1 MKRLLVC
8 LLTGVVVLQFA
19 TKAPAQKV
27 DIPDEATI
35 KQSVETVRQLF
46 QDEYNKAVSND
57 EKNKLA
63 NQMIAVANE
72 TKDDLPGKYALL
84 VIAGNIAVST
94 SNLDLGVTAIKHIDG
109 TFVVDRHGL
118 AITFLSKVATSNPA
132 KQVVSKI
139 ADHCLAA
146 QLELIGQDEQLVR
159 HIARY
164 RDVALSVLEPGE
176 QEKEISRVEDWSTH
190 AQTIAQAFLDLKA
203 DPNNGGANQLAG
215 LHLLTSSEKIADAI
229 RHFLKSDDAI
239 FRHAAEL
246 EQKKPGS
253 FEGKI
258 ELAKA
263 WLETENPHATL
274 RVHHWLFLASEH
286 LSEFSGLTLMRNK
299 ALLNNLEPPVG
310 AVAKSIGMKLTLISA
325 GEFLMGRPVR
335 AAQAGSFGEQPQH
348 LVKISKPF
356 YLGVYEVTQQQ
367 YEKVMGTRPWQGK
380 EYVKEGRDF
389 PAVYVNHDDA
399 VEFCRRLSKQER
411 VEYRLPTEAEWE
423 YACRGGT
430 TTAYSIGD
438 DAARLGQY
446 AWYDKNAW
454 NIGERYAHGVGQKRP
469 NPWGLYDMHGN
480 AWEWCQDWY
489 GPYGSQK
496 VVSDPAG
503 PAEGGRRVLRGG
515 SFSSGTS
522 FVRSAFR
529 DYFFHPFNPKNFTGF
544 RAARTYSVSP

>member
-1 MKRLLVC
+1 MKRLLVY
-8 LLTGVVVLQFA
+8 LLLVGVVAFQFTTEA
-19 TKAPAQKV
+19 SAQKAEV
-27 DIPDEATI
+27 PAAAAIEKSKREVAL
-35 KQSVETVRQLF
+35 LF
-46 QDEYNKAVSND
+46 QAEYEKAVSD
-57 EKNKLA
+57 DQKNKLA
-63 NQMIAVANE
+63 QQLVSVASE

-118 AITFLSKVATSNPA
+118 AITFLSKLATSSPDE
-132 KQVVSKI
+132 QVVSRI
-139 ADHCLAA
+139 VDHCLSA
-146 QLELIGQDEQLVR
+146 QLELIGQDEQMVR
-159 HIARY
+159 YITQY
-164 RDVALSVLEPGE
+164 RDIALSVLVPGKQE
-176 QEKEISRVEDWSTH
+176 QEITRVKEQSIH
-190 AQTIAQAFLDLKA
+190 AQATARAFLNLKA

-215 LHLLTSSEKIADAI
+215 LYLLTSNHKQPEAI

-246 EQKKPGS
+246 EQKKPAS
-253 FEGKI
+253 FEEKI

-299 ALLNNLEPPVG
+299 ALLNNLEPRVG
-310 AVAKSIGMKLTLISA
+310 AVAKSIGMKLTLIPA
-325 GEFLMGRPVR
+325 GEFQMGSPDG
-335 AAQAGSFGEQPQH
+335 GSSERPQH

-356 YLGVYEVTQQQ
+356 YLGVCEVTQQQ
-367 YEKVMGTRPWQGK
+367 YEKVMGTRPWQGE
-380 EYVKEGRDF
+380 EYVKEGPDY
-389 PAVYVNHDDA
+389 PAVYVSHDDA

-515 SFSSGTS
+515 SFSHPSS
-522 FVRSAFR
+522 LVRSANRSYNRPVNRF
-529 DYFFHPFNPKNFTGF
+529 DLYGF
-544 RAARTYSVSP
+544 RAARTYHLSP